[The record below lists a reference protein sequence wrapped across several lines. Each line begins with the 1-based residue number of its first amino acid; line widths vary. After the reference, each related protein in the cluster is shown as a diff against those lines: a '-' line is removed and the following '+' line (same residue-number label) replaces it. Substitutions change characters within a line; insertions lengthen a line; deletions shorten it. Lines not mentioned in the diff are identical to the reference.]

1 MLLVFFVLKKDRKKR
16 MVQNYRYLNSWTIKN
31 NYLLLLISDLINN
44 IGKKK
49 IFIKIDLRQ
58 KYNNMRIKKGDKWK
72 AAFAMIE
79 GVFELMVMLFGLMN
93 LPATFQAIINDLLR
107 NMIEVGD
114 VAVFMDNVMV

>member
-44 IGKKK
+44 IRKKK

>member
-44 IGKKK
+44 IRKKK

-107 NMIEVGD
+107 NMIEAGD
-114 VAVFMDNVMV
+114 VTAFMDDVMV

>member
-49 IFIKIDLRQ
+49 TFIKIDLRQ

-107 NMIEVGD
+107 NMIEAGD
-114 VAVFMDNVMV
+114 VTAFMDDVMV